1 MKSARIHVSAV
12 LIALS
17 LALTSCSEGSSPVAP
32 EVAAPPQV
40 QSDAELLG
48 LLSPVLNK
56 VGLLQCRALPEAYA
70 TARIGSEG
78 GTIRVGP
85 HTLTIPRGALDRT
98 VTITAYAPSSRN
110 NRVEFAPHGLEFDR
124 PASLTMSYA
133 NCDVLGSLLPK
144 HIAYVN
150 DRLRILYLLESVDNL
165 LQQRVTGRLD
175 HFSEYALAW

>member
-78 GTIRVGP
+78 GTLRVGP

-98 VTITAYAPSSRN
+98 VTITAYAPSGRYN
-110 NRVEFAPHGLEFDR
+110 HIEFQPHGLEFDR

-144 HIAYVN
+144 HIAYTTE
-150 DRLRILYLLESVDNL
+150 RFKILYLLQSVDNL
-165 LQQRVTGRLD
+165 LQKKVTGRVD
-175 HFSEYALAW
+175 HFSDYVLAW